1 MYCFS
6 SIITAGKDYNIGI
19 EITKAGKMMTTT
31 TTKPLTDIEIANHAT
46 MKPII
51 EIAEKAQIPLDAV
64 EQYGRYKAKIDTSK
78 ISSQATG
85 KVVLVTAISPTP
97 AGEGKSTVTVGLAD
111 ALHQLDQRVMI
122 ALREPSLGPVM
133 GVKGGATGG
142 GYAQVLPMEQINLHF
157 NGDFHA
163 ITTANNAL
171 SALIDNH
178 LHQGNA
184 LNIDP
189 RRIIWKRVVDLNDR
203 ALRHVTVGLGGPLQ
217 GVPRED
223 GFDITVA
230 SEIMAIFCLATSIHD
245 LKARLSRIVIGYT
258 YDREPVTVGDLK
270 VEGALTLILKEALNP
285 NLVQTIE
292 GTPALIHGGPFANI
306 AHGCNSI
313 IATQTARKLADI
325 VVTEAGFGTDLGAEK
340 FLNIKARE
348 AGFKPS
354 AVVVVATIRALKMH
368 GGVAKTELVGE
379 NVEALKVGIENL
391 AQHVSIVRTF
401 GLEPVV
407 ALNRFITDTEAEL
420 QFVLQWAK
428 ANNVRIARTNVWE
441 DGGKGGLELAEQV
454 LEIIEQSNSFHHLY
468 ELQETVEQ
476 KLTKIVQQ
484 VYGGAGVQLT
494 DVAKKQLA
502 TIERNG
508 WDQLPICMAKTQ
520 YSLSD
525 QPSLL
530 GRPSD
535 FVVTIREIIPKLGA
549 GFLVCLTGDIMTMPG
564 LPKQPAAL
572 RMDVAEDGSAIGLF

>member
-1 MYCFS
+1 
-6 SIITAGKDYNIGI
+6 
-19 EITKAGKMMTTT
+19 MTTT
-31 TTKPLTDIEIANHAT
+31 ISKPLTDLDIANNT
-46 MKPII
+46 IMKPIT
-51 EIAEKAQIPLDAV
+51 EIAENAGIPV
-64 EQYGRYKAKIDTSK
+64 ESIEQYGRFKAKIDVNK
-78 ISSQATG
+78 IAGQATG

-111 ALHQLDQRVMI
+111 ALNQLNQRVMI

-171 SALIDNH
+171 SAFIDNH

-203 ALRHVTVGLGGPLQ
+203 ALRHVTIGLGGPMQ

-230 SEIMAIFCLATSIHD
+230 SEIMAIFCLATSLTD
-245 LKARLSRIVIGYT
+245 LKERLANIVFGYT
-258 YDREPVTVGDLK
+258 YDRQPVTVRDLG
-270 VEGALTLILKEALNP
+270 VEGALTLLLKEAINP

-325 VVTEAGFGTDLGAEK
+325 VVTEAGFGSDLGAEK
-340 FLNIKARE
+340 FMHIKARE
-348 AGFKPS
+348 AGFAPS
-354 AVVVVATIRALKMH
+354 AVVIVATIRALKMH
-368 GGVAKTELVGE
+368 GGVAKTALMDE
-379 NVEALKVGIENL
+379 NVKALQQGISNL
-391 AQHVSIVRTF
+391 AQHVENIRNF
-401 GLEPVV
+401 GVEPVV
-407 ALNRFITDTEAEL
+407 ALNRFITDSEAEVNA
-420 QFVLQWAK
+420 VLNWAK
-428 ANNVRIARTNVWE
+428 QEDVRIALTNVWE
-441 DGGKGGLELAEQV
+441 EGGKGGLELAKQV
-454 LEIIEQSNSFHHLY
+454 LEAIENPNNFHQLY
-468 ELQETVEQ
+468 ENNESVEQ

-484 VYGGAGVQLT
+484 VYGGKGVQLS
-494 DVAKKQLA
+494 DAAKKQLVN
-502 TIERNG
+502 IENNG
-508 WDQLPICMAKTQ
+508 WANLPICMAKTQ

-530 GRPSD
+530 GRPTD
-535 FVVTIREIIPKLGA
+535 FTVTIREIIPKLGA

-572 RMDVAEDGSAIGLF
+572 RMDVAEDGSALGLF